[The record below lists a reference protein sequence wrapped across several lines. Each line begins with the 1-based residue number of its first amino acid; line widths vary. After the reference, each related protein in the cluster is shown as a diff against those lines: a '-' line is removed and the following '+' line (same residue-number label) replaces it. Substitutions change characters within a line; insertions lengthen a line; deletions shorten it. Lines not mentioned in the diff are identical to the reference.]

1 MSNRQT
7 VLGRGRANVVLVTL
21 FVGSFVLGT
30 AELLMVGV
38 LNLIADDLHVSVPTA
53 GTLVTAYALG
63 VAIGG
68 PLLTALTIRFDKRLI
83 LLGSALLFAAGNL
96 VPVLTE
102 DFVAFAAARAVTGS
116 LHGLFVAVA
125 FLVAM
130 AVVPP
135 ERAGR
140 AISVVFSGFAVS
152 AAAGV
157 PLGTLV
163 GQALSWRDSFTAIVV
178 LSALVCA
185 VTAAVVPSLPAT
197 GGAGAGDQARHAFAP
212 RVLAVLGLGLLMF
225 ASLYS
230 ALTYIVPF
238 LEGVT
243 GITGAMLSVF
253 LLAYGVSTAVGSFG
267 GGRFADSGAPRAM
280 LVGCVGATAAMVVLL
295 VGGSIAFLV
304 IIALLTWGMFALG
317 AVPAFQYR
325 VLELAGPGSQL
336 ASSLPASAANA
347 GIALGS
353 VIGGVAIGG
362 GSVSNAVVA
371 GIVLGVI
378 TIPIAWATGFLKRPV
393 SDGAAEPAPAA

>member
-1 MSNRQT
+1 MGDRQT
-7 VLGRGRANVVLVTL
+7 VTGNGRGNVVLATL
-21 FVGSFVLGT
+21 FLGTFVLGS

-38 LNLIADDLHVSVPTA
+38 LNLIADDLGVSVPAA

-63 VAIGG
+63 VALGG
-68 PLLTALTIRFDKRLI
+68 PLLTALTIRFDKRLV
-83 LLGSALLFAAGNL
+83 LVGSVLLFALGNL
-96 VPVLTE
+96 VPVLT
-102 DFVAFAAARAVTGS
+102 DGFAPFVVARAVTGS

-125 FLVAM
+125 FLAAM

-163 GQALSWRDSFTAIVV
+163 GQALGWRESFVAIVV
-178 LSALVCA
+178 LSAVACA
-185 VTAAVVPSLPAT
+185 ATAAVVPPLPAT
-197 GGAGAGDQARHAFAP
+197 DAVGAGDQARHAFAP
-212 RVLAVLGLGLLMF
+212 RVLAVLGLGFLMF
-225 ASLYS
+225 ASLYA
-230 ALTYIVPF
+230 ALTYVVPF

-243 GITGAMLSVF
+243 GVSGAVLSVF

-280 LVGCVGATAAMVVLL
+280 LVGCVGATAAMLL
-295 VGGSIAFLV
+295 LLLGGSIAFVVVL
-304 IIALLTWGMFALG
+304 ALLAWGVFALG

-353 VIGGVAIGG
+353 VVGGMALS
-362 GSVSNAVVA
+362 GSGPSGAVVA
-371 GIVLGVI
+371 GIALGVV
-378 TIPIAWATGFLKRPV
+378 TIPIAWVTGRLKRPAAT
-393 SDGAAEPAPAA
+393 GAAEPAPAG